1 MELHN
6 FALKDDGI
14 VYLVENMP
22 EKPKYGKWHYQDS
35 ENMRKDLAY
44 GEALQSAIDSAN
56 VEVSN
61 YNEVWLKI
69 IEHERRN
76 NSFEWTPEVNT
87 PYSLLCSV
95 EDDPFWLLEVNQFGE
110 QSRFHKVFVTFPESG
125 EKKEPCPN
133 CKELVAEC
141 ACLRNKCNNCGE
153 PVGNITF
160 PVCDDC
166 WDAYHKAEP
175 EKKEQEETQEQL
187 DEQEEIWEEIITDIM
202 NGDDCSKEE
211 LIIHYI
217 KTFIITRK

>member
-6 FALKDDGI
+6 FTLKPDGKI
-14 VYLVENMP
+14 YLVENLP
-22 EKPKYGKWHYQDS
+22 DEP
-35 ENMRKDLAY
+35 
-44 GEALQSAIDSAN
+44 GEMNYPGLTLEQECEEYERRLQSAIDSA

-125 EKKEPCPN
+125 EKKPLPP
-133 CKELVAEC
+133 VVP
-141 ACLRNKCNNCGE
+141 RMKCCGK
-153 PVGNITF
+153 TSK
-160 PVCDDC
+160 DC
-166 WDAYHKAEP
+166 RCQP
-175 EKKEQEETQEQL
+175 EKKEQEQTQEQL
-187 DEQEEIWEEIITDIM
+187 IVTLQEKLEQMTFDYEEALRLKGVRDQLLEDIFY
-202 NGDDCSKEE
+202 NRIKPENIKQKIDDV
-211 LIIHYI
+211 LNLP
-217 KTFIITRK
+217 F